1 VWEGE
6 GAASCG
12 HATWGHVCHMLAMQ
26 EVARAWVASLGLV
39 RALRGVVGED
49 AEGTL
54 EMHGVQGPVGPAM
67 PWPAL
72 VLR

>member
-1 VWEGE
+1 
-6 GAASCG
+6 
-12 HATWGHVCHMLAMQ
+12 MLAMQ
-26 EVARAWVASLGLV
+26 EVARAWVASSGLV